1 MANIV
6 VTNRKA
12 SQSLRGAS
20 VLVTLDDNDIQT
32 YLPDIIEG
40 QLATNDS
47 SNKTGTVGRV
57 DYYGSSFQVIPIQPD
72 RNFDSVSTYGYLAV
86 SETITITL

>member
-1 MANIV
+1 MATIQ
-6 VTNRKA
+6 VTNRRA
-12 SQSLRGAS
+12 SQSLRGQA
-20 VLVTLDDNDIQT
+20 VIVTLDDTDIQNK
-32 YLPDIIEG
+32 LPDIIEG

-47 SNKTGTVGRV
+47 SAKTGTVGRV

-72 RNFDSVSTYGYLAV
+72 RSFDSASTYGYLAV